1 MTNNI
6 VLFPLMLHEFDIPD
20 FDADA
25 IIDYCYNERKADP
38 EGKQKSNRGGWQSQD
53 HYCRFDNILSRTLM
67 KGLNK
72 WSEDDIFEKGTQ
84 MQVQAMWIN
93 INGPNCYNMKH
104 NHPNSDLSGVFWVKG
119 SGPNIGSLVFDDSN
133 NYSRFQESVCYSD
146 NFKTSNNLWD
156 QFTFEPTIGQCL
168 IFPSCQDH
176 NVESNQTDEER
187 ISVSFNM
194 TLDIDFNSA
203 TIGKAINK

>member
-1 MTNNI
+1 MSNSI
-6 VLFPLMLHEFDIPD
+6 ILFPYVIHQFDIPD

-25 IIDYCYNERKADP
+25 ITEYCYGEQRIDP

-67 KGLNK
+67 KGLDK
-72 WSEDDIFEKGTQ
+72 WFEEDIFNKGTQ
-84 MQVQAMWIN
+84 IEVGAMWIN
-93 INGPNCYNMKH
+93 INGRDSYNIKH

-119 SGPNIGSLVFDDSN
+119 SGPDVGSLVFDDDN
-133 NYSRFQESVCYSD
+133 GYSRFKEGVCYSE
-146 NFKTSNNLWD
+146 NFKKTNNLWD

-176 NVESNQTDEER
+176 NVEFNLTDEER
-187 ISVSFNM
+187 ISISFNID
-194 TLDIDFNSA
+194 LDIDLNSA
-203 TIGKAINK
+203 TIGKSINK